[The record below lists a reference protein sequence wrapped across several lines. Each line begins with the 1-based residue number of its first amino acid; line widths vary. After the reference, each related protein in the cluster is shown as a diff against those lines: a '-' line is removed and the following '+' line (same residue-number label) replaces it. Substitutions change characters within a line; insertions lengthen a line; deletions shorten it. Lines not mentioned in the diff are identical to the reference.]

1 MGWTVMRGS
10 IAPIAGAL
18 ICVAAACAVDTNG
31 EDVGASADSLIDPV
45 ALREQCATRLAI
57 AFTGVSA
64 APTLFSSPDPQAGV
78 NALLGDARF
87 IERFSRFMNSRLNP
101 DPGDNAGEDASYFL
115 TKHIV
120 QNNRP
125 YAELFTG
132 AYGVD
137 AMGAVTTDANGLGY
151 FRTRSWMVR
160 YAGNEQ
166 AGYRL
171 VSAYRIL
178 QNTTGLR
185 LSATTNVVGVDLST
199 TGRTAL
205 ACRGCHYD
213 GWFALDKVAR
223 VLSMRKGTGAT
234 MTFTAPTAGP
244 QIILDNRTIS
254 NDRELVTALVASDH
268 FKFNACRHAFNFLYG
283 RDEST
288 ADAAVFDKCV
298 DALTSQG
305 TMQAALSAVA
315 KDPSFCQ

>member
-1 MGWTVMRGS
+1 M
-10 IAPIAGAL
+10 
-18 ICVAAACAVDTNG
+18 
-31 EDVGASADSLIDPV
+31 
-45 ALREQCATRLAI
+45 
-57 AFTGVSA
+57 
-64 APTLFSSPDPQAGV
+64 
-78 NALLGDARF
+78 
-87 IERFSRFMNSRLNP
+87 
-101 DPGDNAGEDASYFL
+101 
-115 TKHIV
+115 

-132 AYGVD
+132 AYAVD
-137 AMGAVTTDANGLGY
+137 ALGVVTTDANGLGY
-151 FRTRSWMVR
+151 FRSRSWMVR
-160 YAGNEQ
+160 YAGNEL

-223 VLSMRKGTGAT
+223 VLSTRQGTGAT
-234 MTFTAPTAGP
+234 MTFAAPAPTAVP
-244 QIILDNRTIS
+244 QIILDNRTIA

-283 RDEST
+283 RDEGT

-298 DALTSQG
+298 DALIAQG
-305 TMQAALSAVA
+305 TMHAALAAVA